1 MGTTLARTALFLL
14 AVAATAIAAES
25 RDAWVLLGDED
36 NTMSGSIRDLTRAR
50 KVGGPPPALWLRRGG
65 HEWVIRDAKM
75 CARARA
81 LQSDL
86 EKLDQKEQELSREIE
101 ELALDPVANARQI
114 EAIAHKQEQ
123 LATRIEA
130 KAAAMEA
137 QLLALADEAIAA
149 GLATSPK

>member
-1 MGTTLARTALFLL
+1 MGTTLARAALFLL

-25 RDAWVLLGDED
+25 RDAWVLLGDKG
-36 NTMSGSIRDLTRAR
+36 NTMSGSI
-50 KVGGPPPALWLRRGG
+50 
-65 HEWVIRDAKM
+65 
-75 CARARA
+75 
-81 LQSDL
+81 
-86 EKLDQKEQELSREIE
+86 KEEALSREIE

-123 LATRIEA
+123 LAKRIEA